1 MMDAGPACSIQCCS
15 CLNVDEKEYVCARVG
30 VYGGGGMFIV
40 QWDKKIKTIR
50 VQPVN
55 ACIDPFNLSS
65 L

>member
-1 MMDAGPACSIQCCS
+1 MCTCGC
-15 CLNVDEKEYVCARVG
+15 VW
-30 VYGGGGMFIV
+30 GGGGMFIV